1 MQFLR
6 LTCYFKQTFWQKP
19 IDLWE
24 YHHTGADRYR

>member
-6 LTCYFKQTFWQKP
+6 LTCYFQQTFWQKL

-24 YHHTGADRYR
+24 YHHTGVDRYR